1 VEVTYK
7 LDLSGVL
14 HVSAQHLPS
23 GTSAAVQIANSPYR
37 LTALR
42 RSAARTEVEQLRA
55 GAGEGAAVDTAT
67 ESDLALAMA
76 MVARARRAIER
87 GTDDATALDRVK
99 ASLVALNEA
108 VEKKAPDTADRTDA
122 LSDALLDL
130 V

>member
-1 VEVTYK
+1 
-7 LDLSGVL
+7 
-14 HVSAQHLPS
+14 
-23 GTSAAVQIANSPYR
+23 
-37 LTALR
+37 
-42 RSAARTEVEQLRA
+42 
-55 GAGEGAAVDTAT
+55 
-67 ESDLALAMA
+67 MA